1 MRPRLLVLA
10 ALLLASVSA
19 FAQEDGDPPFSPYFG
34 LEIGTGMAPI
44 HTLSNVSLFKRDI
57 NLTEDGQA
65 REYDGA
71 WCPNL
76 SLSAVWHPELRWE
89 FALTSDLSWVHHQ
102 MIQYESFGVDPQGR
116 NRYDLHSYQNIGWKD
131 SDFVAAVFFQVRRF
145 WNPTQKVKLYSAAGL
160 GYVFDPSG
168 DFGIVPSI
176 TPIAVRFG
184 TGPLKFFIEHAYT
197 PAATAVGFGLGWT
210 F

>member
-1 MRPRLLVLA
+1 MKPRLLALL
-10 ALLLASVSA
+10 ALLLCGVPA
-19 FAQEDGDPPFSPYFG
+19 FAQEDDDPPFFPYFG

-44 HTLSNVSLFKRDI
+44 HTLSNVALVKRDI

-76 SLSAVWHPELRWE
+76 ILSAVWHPELRWE
-89 FALTSDLSWVHHQ
+89 YALTADLSWVHHQ
-102 MIQYESFGVDPQGR
+102 MIQYDSFGVDPQGR
-116 NRYDLHSYQNIGWKD
+116 NRYDLQSYQNIGWKD
-131 SDFVAAVFFQVRRF
+131 SDFVAAVFFQIRRF

-160 GYVFDPSG
+160 GYVFDPTG

-197 PAATAVGFGLGWT
+197 PAATAVDIGLGWT

>member
-1 MRPRLLVLA
+1 MKPRLLALL
-10 ALLLASVSA
+10 ALLLCGVPA
-19 FAQEDGDPPFSPYFG
+19 FAQEDDDPPFFPYFG

-44 HTLSNVSLFKRDI
+44 HTLSNIALFKRAI

-76 SLSAVWHPELRWE
+76 ILSAVWHPELRWE
-89 FALTSDLSWVHHQ
+89 YALTADLSWVHHQ
-102 MIQYESFGVDPQGR
+102 MIQYDSFGVDPQGR

-131 SDFVAAVFFQVRRF
+131 SDFVAAVFFQIRRF

-160 GYVFDPSG
+160 GYVFDPTG

-197 PAATAVGFGLGWT
+197 PAATAVDIGLGWT

>member
-1 MRPRLLVLA
+1 MKPWLLVLA
-10 ALLLASVSA
+10 ALLLSGAPA
-19 FAQEDGDPPFSPYFG
+19 IAQEDEDPPFSPYFA

-44 HTLSNVSLFKRDI
+44 HTLSNVTLLKRDSHMS
-57 NLTEDGQA
+57 ESGQA

-89 FALTSDLSWVHHQ
+89 CVLTGGLSWVHHQ
-102 MIQYESFGVDPQGR
+102 MLQYDSFGVDPQGR
-116 NRYDLHSYQNIGWKD
+116 NRYDLQSFHNIGWKD
-131 SDFVAAVFFQVRRF
+131 SDPAAAVFFQVRRF

-197 PAATAVGFGLGWT
+197 PAATALGIGLGWT